1 MILKK
6 HTIGNVLVVF
16 LIAGCQSSNST
27 TVTESAIVAM
37 VDDEVITLNE
47 FQESFKALHGDIAHD
62 NGDEARTFRKNL
74 LDQIIDHR
82 LLIAEAERL
91 NITVDPQ
98 ELRKSM
104 DQIKGAYSDL
114 DFEKL
119 VADQQISLE
128 DWKDKLRQ
136 QILVEKLTEKVI
148 DREIEITD
156 QEIEDYFRVHR
167 DNFKQDE
174 MVRAR
179 QIVVGTHEQAVKI
192 RDLILNGSDFMEIA
206 ATHSLSPDRFEG
218 GDLGFFTKGEMPEEF
233 DVVFDMN
240 TGEISP
246 IIQTGYGYHLF
257 RVEEYQPSRDLN
269 LKEAKDEIRED
280 LTQRKRNIRFMRYIN
295 TLRQK
300 AQIKIN
306 SSILFSSQFR
316 NPIV

>member
-1 MILKK
+1 MISIK
-6 HTIGNVLVVF
+6 HLIGKVLAVL

-27 TVTESAIVAM
+27 TLNGSPIVAIV
-37 VDDEVITLNE
+37 DDDVITLNE
-47 FQESFKALHGDIAHD
+47 LQESFEAFHGEFAHD
-62 NGDEARTFRKNL
+62 DGNEVRAFKKNL

-104 DQIKGAYSDL
+104 DQIKGAYSDQ

-119 VADQQISLE
+119 VEDQQISLE

-148 DREIEITD
+148 DREIEITN
-156 QEIEDYFRVHR
+156 QEIEDHFRIHR

-179 QIVVGTHEQAVKI
+179 QIVVRTHEEAVEI

-206 ATHSLSPDRFEG
+206 ATHSLSPDRLEG
-218 GDLGFFTKGEMPEEF
+218 GDLGFFTQGEMPEEF
-233 DVVFDMN
+233 DVVFDLN
-240 TGEISP
+240 IGEISP
-246 IIQTGYGYHLF
+246 VIQTGYGYHLF
-257 RVEEYQPSRDLN
+257 RVEEHQPSRDLS
-269 LKEAKDEIRED
+269 LKEATDEIRAD
-280 LTQRKRNIRFMRYIN
+280 LAQRKRNSRFTGYIN

-300 AQIKIN
+300 ARIRIN
-306 SSILFSSQFR
+306 SSILFSSLFR
-316 NPIV
+316 NPTA